1 LNSKPHDITFTFFH
15 FFTRNRFIS
24 FSSDFDL
31 KGFKMKNK
39 ALFMIFSLFLS
50 ISSLQAKSSSETDFR
65 YAISNLVKQQR
76 SKIVSIQIEKK
87 HTASQRQY
95 VDPFE
100 QFFGPGNSPFG
111 QRRGQQN
118 QNPHIEKG
126 LGSGVIVSSEGYI
139 LTNNHVV
146 EGATKIEVRLLDDR
160 LVEAEIVGL
169 DKESDLAVIKIK
181 KKLKNLPVAKLGDS
195 ENLDVG
201 EWVVAIGNPFGLNHT
216 VTSGI
221 VSAKGIH
228 GRGLSQYENYIQTD
242 AAINPGNSGG
252 ALLNLEGELIGINS
266 AILSKS
272 GGFNGIGF
280 AIPVNMAKRIMN
292 ELIENG
298 SVTRG
303 WLGIGIQDLSVEL
316 AENLGL
322 ANHKGVMI
330 TEIMEDS
337 PASKSK
343 LKVGDVLLSVNG
355 KTMKNSNQLRN
366 SIALVKPGAK
376 VKFKISRDGGN
387 KSITVKIGNR
397 EGEEVAEINE
407 GDSKIKKSFG
417 VRLKELTPQLL
428 KQLRMPSE
436 LMGVYV
442 QSVGEGSSANKSGL
456 KVGDVILRVNHTQV
470 RSVNGFN
477 KAIAKVKA
485 KGKGLILVQRG
496 RARLF
501 LPVHF

>member
-1 LNSKPHDITFTFFH
+1 
-15 FFTRNRFIS
+15 
-24 FSSDFDL
+24 
-31 KGFKMKNK
+31 MKNK
-39 ALFMIFSLFLS
+39 ASFILLSLFLS
-50 ISSLQAKSSSETDFR
+50 ITSLYASSQNDFR
-65 YAISNLVKQQR
+65 YAISNLVKEQR

-87 HTASQRQY
+87 QSQSQRQY

-111 QRRGQQN
+111 NQRRPQN
-118 QNPHIEKG
+118 TTPHIEKG
-126 LGSGVIVSSEGYI
+126 LGSGVIVSPEGYI

-146 EGATKIEVRLLDDR
+146 EGATKIEIRLLDDR

-195 ENLDVG
+195 EKLEVG

-252 ALLNLEGELIGINS
+252 ALLNLDGELIGINS
-266 AILSKS
+266 AIISKS

-322 ANHKGVMI
+322 KNHKGVMV

-343 LKVGDVLLSVNG
+343 LQVGDVLLTVNG
-355 KTMKNSNQLRN
+355 KGMKNSNQLRN
-366 SIALVKPGAK
+366 SIALVKPGSK
-376 VKFKISRDGGN
+376 VEFKVSRDGN
-387 KSITVKIGNR
+387 IQIITVKIGNKD
-397 EGEEVAEINE
+397 GTEVAEV
-407 GDSKIKKSFG
+407 DSKDSKTKKSFG
-417 VRLKELTPQLL
+417 VGLKELTPQLL

-436 LMGVYV
+436 LLGVYV
-442 QSVGEGSSANKSGL
+442 QSVGEGSSADKSGL
-456 KVGDVILRVNHTQV
+456 KIGDIVLRVGSTKTTT
-470 RSVNGFN
+470 VNEFN
-477 KAIAKVKA
+477 KAIAKIKN
-485 KGKGLILVQRG
+485 KGKGLVLVQRG

-501 LPVHF
+501 LPVQF

>member
-1 LNSKPHDITFTFFH
+1 
-15 FFTRNRFIS
+15 
-24 FSSDFDL
+24 
-31 KGFKMKNK
+31 MKNK
-39 ALFMIFSLFLS
+39 ALFILLSLFLS
-50 ISSLQAKSSSETDFR
+50 ITSLHANSQGDFR
-65 YAISNLVKQQR
+65 YAISNLVKEQR

-87 HTASQRQY
+87 HTQSQRQY

-111 QRRGQQN
+111 NRRRQQN
-118 QNPHIEKG
+118 NNPHIEKG
-126 LGSGVIVSSEGYI
+126 LGSGVIVSNEGYI

-146 EGATKIEVRLLDDR
+146 EGATKIEIRLLDDR

-181 KKLKNLPVAKLGDS
+181 KKLKNLPVAKLGNS
-195 ENLDVG
+195 EKLEVG

-252 ALLNLEGELIGINS
+252 ALLNLDGELIGINS

-280 AIPVNMAKRIMN
+280 AIPVNMAKRIMD

-303 WLGIGIQDLSVEL
+303 WLGIGIQDLSVDI

-322 ANHKGVMI
+322 STHKGVMV

-337 PASKSK
+337 PASKSD

-355 KTMKNSNQLRN
+355 KSMKNSNQLRN
-366 SIALVKPGAK
+366 SIALVKPGSK
-376 VKFKISRDGGN
+376 VKFKVSRDGETQTI
-387 KSITVKIGNR
+387 SVKIGNKD
-397 EGEEVAEINE
+397 GTEVAEVNDK
-407 GDSKIKKSFG
+407 DSKTKKSFG
-417 VRLKELTPQLL
+417 ARLKELTPQLL
-428 KQLRMPSE
+428 RQLRMPSE

-442 QSVGEGSSANKSGL
+442 HSVGEESSAEKSGL
-456 KVGDVILRVNHTQV
+456 RTGDVILRVGSVHTP
-470 RSVNGFN
+470 SITKFN
-477 KAIAKVKA
+477 KAIDKVKDR
-485 KGKGLILVQRG
+485 GKGLILVQRG

-501 LPVHF
+501 LPVQF